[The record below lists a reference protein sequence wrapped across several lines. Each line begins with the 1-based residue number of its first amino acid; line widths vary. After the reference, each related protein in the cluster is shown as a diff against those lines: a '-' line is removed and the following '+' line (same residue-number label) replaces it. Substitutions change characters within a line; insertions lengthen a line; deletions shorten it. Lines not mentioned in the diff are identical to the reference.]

1 MGSEGNEKDRLIQAL
16 RVEVRQH
23 QSSLHDIEAALHD
36 GPMQRVIA
44 AHMQL
49 QSMLAVPEL
58 TNERLQELES
68 IDQMLTT
75 AIEQTREII
84 GGEAS
89 AEIVLDGVDDLEK
102 LCLSLT
108 SDSFTVRLLADD
120 LWKKMPL
127 KLQTPV
133 LLLIRESVWNSR
145 KHSGAAEVLVSL
157 YGESPAVEISIED
170 RGCGFVVELVDVDK
184 FGLCTMMQRAKNHG
198 IDLLIESTP
207 RQGTR
212 IVIKC

>member
-16 RVEVRQH
+16 RDEVRQQ

-58 TNERLQELES
+58 TNEGMQGLES
-68 IDQMLTT
+68 IDQMLRK
-75 AIEQTREII
+75 AIEQTRAII
-84 GGEAS
+84 HGGTSDEA
-89 AEIVLDGVDDLEK
+89 VLDGIDDLEK
-102 LCLSLT
+102 LCLNLT
-108 SDSFTVRLLADD
+108 SSSFTVRLAAGD
-120 LWKKMPL
+120 LWEQIPL
-127 KLQTPV
+127 ELQSPV
-133 LLLIRESVWNSR
+133 LLLIREAVWNSR
-145 KHSGAAEVLVSL
+145 KHSGAAEVLVGL
-157 YGESPAVEISIED
+157 CGEPPAIEISIED
-170 RGCGFVVELVDVDK
+170 RGCGFLVDLVDVDK

>member
-16 RVEVRQH
+16 RVEVRQQ

-68 IDQMLTT
+68 IDQMLII

-84 GGEAS
+84 GGGAS

-120 LWKKMPL
+120 LWKKIPL